1 MDKIKKII
9 FDIETDI
16 NKQTSKYIMGLFVL
30 FIFAIIF

>member
-30 FIFAIIF
+30 FILAIIF